1 MRAHLQIEIDKL
13 KHHLLELSAGVEDNV
28 RAAVRSVENRDAV
41 LAHTVIRRERE
52 TDFLEVNVEEECLK
66 ILALY
71 QPVASDLRMIIAVLK
86 INQDLERIGDLAV
99 HIAERGL
106 FLCQQPCI
114 ALPFRLGTMADKAQ
128 AMLKNVLDAFV
139 NLDEAAAREV
149 YAADSEIDNINQEI
163 FQQVKEVI
171 MRNPRQFEPLL
182 QILHIARHL
191 ERIADHA
198 TNIAEDLI
206 YLIEGRIVRH
216 QQVPD
221 SGDKTKEIKDVLMT
235 GELMPGNTTANGDSH
250 AEK

>member
-1 MRAHLQIEIDKL
+1 MKTHLQRETGNL
-13 KHHLLELSAGVEDNV
+13 QRRLMQLSAGVEENV
-28 RAAVRSVENRDAV
+28 RAAVRAVENRDAV
-41 LAHTVIRRERE
+41 LAHAVIRRERE
-52 TDFLEVNVEEECLK
+52 TDAMEVDVEEECLK

-71 QPVASDLRMIIAVLK
+71 QPVASDLRLIIAILK

-106 FLCQQPCI
+106 FLCQQPGV

-128 AMLKNVLDAFV
+128 AMLKNVLKAFV
-139 NLDEAAAREV
+139 NLDEAAACAV
-149 YAADSEIDNINQEI
+149 CAADSEVDDINQEI
-163 FQQVKEVI
+163 FQQVKEII
-171 MRNPRQFEPLL
+171 MQNPGQFEPLL

-216 QQVPD
+216 QQGSDRGKAAEEINGRLNALPPD
-221 SGDKTKEIKDVLMT
+221 KAAAKGV
-235 GELMPGNTTANGDSH
+235 NH